1 MSAQP
6 PASAESQ
13 VRYWIDNVVVGL
25 NICPFAKRELDAGR
39 VRVCEPSGLG
49 MQEALEAF
57 ADEAIQ
63 LVNSNQTATT
73 LLILPQGFEDFD
85 DYLDLLEMSEA
96 LLEECGWD
104 EALQLASFHP
114 DYCFEGVEDDDPA
127 NFTNRSP
134 LPIIH
139 LLRQDDV
146 AQAIANYPEVDR
158 IPDNNQYLARE
169 RGAPYFLSIL
179 EACREVPK

>member
-1 MSAQP
+1 MSTQQT
-6 PASAESQ
+6 ASAEAQ
-13 VRYWIDNVVVGL
+13 VRYWIDTVVVGL
-25 NICPFAKRELDAGR
+25 NICPFAKRELEAGR
-39 VRVCEPSGLG
+39 VRVCEPPAAGL
-49 MQEALEAF
+49 QQTLEAF

-63 LVNSNQTATT
+63 LVNNEQTATT
-73 LLILPQGFEDFD
+73 LLVLAKGFEDFD

-114 DYCFEGVEDDDPA
+114 DYCFEGVEEGDPA

-134 LPIIH
+134 LPILH

-146 AQAIANYPEVDR
+146 AKAIEHYPEVDR
-158 IPDNNQYLARE
+158 IPVNNQDLARE
-169 RGAPYFLSIL
+169 RGAAYF
-179 EACREVPK
+179 EAVLVRCRDMPK